1 MTFLDYP
8 RLMILQDTALI
19 GLFLILV
26 GSVLFIVGVYFH
38 KRKRLIADTPTSKIR
53 SLAMGLV
60 EIFGQV
66 IPLQNKV
73 FKSPFTDNDCVY
85 YRYTIEEYKSSGKN
99 SHWVTIK
106 KEEQR
111 TLFYLKDDT
120 GEVLIDPTGAQIDA
134 KKDFEF
140 QSSLGKDPPQQVI
153 RFLTTHHLSHEGFL
167 GLNKTMRY
175 QETII
180 APNDSLYIMGTAG
193 ENPYK
198 KEGQVHNVESIMI
211 QKGTLEKHYYISD
224 KPEKQ
229 ILTQLSLATYGTAGC
244 GIILIII
251 GAILNFRLI

>member
-1 MTFLDYP
+1 MIIQDPGFLG
-8 RLMILQDTALI
+8 LLFIII
-19 GLFLILV
+19 GF
-26 GSVLFIVGVYFH
+26 VLFFVGMYFQ
-38 KRKRLIADTPTSKIR
+38 KRRRLIADTPTSKIR

-66 IPLQNKV
+66 IPRENEV

-111 TLFYLKDDT
+111 TLFYLKDET
-120 GEVLIDPTGAQIDA
+120 GRVLVDPTGAQIDA

-140 QSSLGKDPPQQVI
+140 QSSLGKDPPEQVI
-153 RFLTTHHLSHEGFL
+153 RFLTAHHLSHEGFL

-180 APNDSLYIMGTAG
+180 TPNDSLYVMGTAG
-193 ENPYK
+193 ANLHK
-198 KEGQVHNVESIMI
+198 KEEQGNHVESIMI

-224 KPEKQ
+224 KSEKQ
-229 ILTQLSLATYGTAGC
+229 ILTQLSLATYATAGC
-244 GIILIII
+244 GILFIII
-251 GAILNFRLI
+251 GAILHFRLI